1 MASRRPRD
9 EGPTPRNG
17 DVGAWLVLKHVN
29 EALPEQIQ
37 RINAIE
43 GDNAR
48 HVQALYGR
56 SIDD

>member
-1 MASRRPRD
+1 MDCLSRCVVLAVAPHT
-9 EGPTPRNG
+9 ET
-17 DVGAWLVLKHVN
+17 VEWMVLKHVR
-29 EALPEQIQ
+29 EAMPEQIR

-48 HVQALYGR
+48 RVQALYGR